1 MSLTSVKA
9 SIGENTKGAPVIVLE
24 SPWNITFQLRE
35 LPGVKYIGKLKRYE
49 MPLSWSSCVMLRT
62 EFGKDI
68 TIEPDLKSWAKGERA
83 DRIDPVMRIR
93 DLTSLACGDETND
106 HEDLLYPFQIA
117 GREFL
122 VTARQALLG
131 DEQGTGKTI
140 QVLAALR
147 QTGAYPALVV
157 CPNSLKRNWEAETK
171 KWLPEATP
179 IVVHGSAKQKR
190 DALKLVA
197 DSKNP
202 VVIINIESMRMFSRL
217 AHYSG
222 VRNLK
227 CTQCDKYGGNPDLT
241 QARCE
246 THPKELNEMIFKT
259 CVLDEAHRVKD
270 PRAKQTRAIWSVFH
284 DSDVEYRWALTGTP
298 LANHPGD
305 VWSIMHAIA
314 KEDFPGRVAFIDRYA
329 LQSWNA
335 FGAMNIVGLRSDMSD
350 EFFKIFHP
358 RFRRMQKA
366 VVLPQLPPKIRT
378 IRLVEMSTK
387 QKKAYDELSTSLVT
401 KLDDGSLLIARNNL
415 AAATRLLQLSSSYCE
430 VDRGET
436 PKDPASWTV
445 TPTTPSPKVDELVEV
460 ILENEGSSIAV
471 AAEHKKLLNLAAARL
486 DKEGIPYVMIT
497 GDVDADERAKN
508 LAMFQEGDV
517 PVIMF
522 TYKAGGVGLTMSKAN
537 TLIRLQRSWSLVDNM
552 QGEDRVHRIGSEK
565 HDWINIIDLVTD
577 DTIEVQQCMRLYDK
591 SQRMEEIVRD
601 REQRVK
607 HGVSTAEMD
616 AELERLENA
625 FLGEN

>member
-1 MSLTSVKA
+1 MTTSVRA
-9 SIGENTKGAPVIVLE
+9 YVSENAKGMPVIALE

-62 EFGKDI
+62 EFGRDI
-68 TIEPDLKSWAKGERA
+68 AIEPDLKAWAKKERA
-83 DRIDPVMRIR
+83 SRIDPVMRIR
-93 DLTSLACGDETND
+93 DITSLACGDASND
-106 HEDLLYPFQIA
+106 HEDLLYPFQVA

-122 VTARQALLG
+122 VTAKRALLG

-147 QTGAYPALVV
+147 QTGKYPAIIV
-157 CPNSLKRNWEAETK
+157 CPNSLKRNWERETL

-190 DALKLVA
+190 DALRLVP

-202 VVIINIESMRMFSRL
+202 VVIINIESMRMFSKL

-241 QARCE
+241 AARCE
-246 THPKELNEMIFKT
+246 THLKELNEMIFRT

-270 PRAKQTRAIWSVFH
+270 PQAKQTRAIWSVFH
-284 DSDVEYRWALTGTP
+284 GSEVEYAWALTGTP
-298 LANHPGD
+298 LANNPAD
-305 VWSIMHAIA
+305 IWSIMHAVA
-314 KEDFPGRVAFIDRYA
+314 KDDFPGRTGFIDRYA
-329 LQSWNA
+329 TQMWSA
-335 FGAMNIVGLRSDMSD
+335 FGSMILGGLRSDTKE

-366 VVLPQLPPKIRT
+366 IVLPQLPPKIRT

-387 QKKAYDELSTSLVT
+387 QRKAYDELSDSLVT
-401 KLDDGSLLIARNNL
+401 RLDDGSLLIARNNL
-415 AAATRLLQLSSSYCE
+415 TAAVRLLQLSSSYCE

-436 PKDPASWTV
+436 PEDPSSWTV
-445 TPTTPSPKVDELVEV
+445 TPTAPSPKVDELVDV
-460 ILENEGSSIAV
+460 IRENEGSSVAV
-471 AAEHKKLLNLAAARL
+471 AAEHKKLLNLAAERL
-486 DKEGIPYVMIT
+486 DKENIPYVMIT

-508 LAMFQEGDV
+508 LARFQDGDV

-522 TYKAGGVGLTMSKAN
+522 TYQAGGVGLTMSKAN
-537 TLIRLQRSWSLVDNM
+537 TLIRLQRSWSLVSNL

-565 HDWINIIDLVTD
+565 HESINIIDIVTD

-601 REQRVK
+601 REQRIA

-616 AELERLENA
+616 DELERLNGA